1 MLKKDL
7 VKIFQKGRDLITS
20 GGYIQQTNDAI
31 SDEEMLVLEEN
42 INEFWVF
49 FEEANK
55 KDIELGYL
63 DPNQI

>member
-20 GGYIQQTNDAI
+20 GGYIQKTDDAI
-31 SDEEMLVLEEN
+31 SDEEMLVLEKHLS
-42 INEFWVF
+42 EFWVF

-63 DPNQI
+63 DPSQI

>member
-20 GGYIQQTNDAI
+20 GGYIKQTDDAI
-31 SDEEMLVLEEN
+31 SDEEMLVLEKHLS
-42 INEFWVF
+42 EFWVF

-63 DPNQI
+63 DPSQI

>member
-20 GGYIQQTNDAI
+20 GGYIQQTDDAI

-49 FEEANK
+49 FEEANY